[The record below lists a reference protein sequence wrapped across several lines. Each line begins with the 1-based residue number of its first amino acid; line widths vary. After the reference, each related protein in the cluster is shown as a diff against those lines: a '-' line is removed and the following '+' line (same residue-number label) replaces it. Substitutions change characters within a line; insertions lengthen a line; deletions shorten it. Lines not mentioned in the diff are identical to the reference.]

1 MNFDKLIQRLEEGTS
16 PLRTLYHSAILPSVF
31 SIVESNTFKLK
42 RNDEDLIGLQKI
54 PENLWYFLQQ
64 KIPEIFIKYPY
75 YMSAARVPANNYIKS
90 IMGSYVN
97 HSLCTLE
104 LDAAKLSD
112 HGYVLAPI
120 NFDGRSGKYR
130 ETEDRVIS
138 KKDTI
143 PNFVDY
149 IKAFHIYF
157 KRSKQ
162 TGYKFV
168 NDEQMENILNTDKP
182 CYEYESTKD
191 LLILNR
197 AKRNLY

>member
-1 MNFDKLIQRLEEGTS
+1 MKFDQLVSALLESTS
-16 PLRTLYHSAILPSVF
+16 PLRTLYHSAVLPSVF

-42 RNDEDLIGLQKI
+42 SNDADLIG
-54 PENLWYFLQQ
+54 FQ
-64 KIPEIFIKYPY
+64 KIPEIFKKYPY
-75 YMSAARVPANNYIKS
+75 FMSAARVPANNYLKS
-90 IMGSYVN
+90 IMGAYTNNSF
-97 HSLCTLE
+97 CTLE
-104 LDAAKLSD
+104 LDASKLSD

-157 KRSKQ
+157 KRAKH

-168 NDEQMENILNTDKP
+168 NDEQMEDILNTNKP
-182 CYEYESTKD
+182 CYEYETKQD

-197 AKRNLY
+197 SKRNLYSY

>member
-16 PLRTLYHSAILPSVF
+16 PLRTLYHSAVLHLVF

-42 RNDEDLIGLQKI
+42 RNDADLIGL
-54 PENLWYFLQQ
+54 Q

-90 IMGSYVN
+90 IIWSYVN
-97 HSLCTLE
+97 NSFCTLE